1 MGELL
6 RRGQE
11 RTPQESVSEKF
22 IACAREAA
30 QWLRLLLQRAPGSVC
45 STYKAVHN
53 HPQLQNW
60 GDSSALFRLPL
71 GAWHAHGAPA
81 YTHVKLR

>member
-11 RTPQESVSEKF
+11 WTPQESVSEKF

-30 QWLRLLLQRAPGSVC
+30 QWLRLLLQRARVQFVAHTRRFITIRNSSTGGTLRPSSVFLWAPGMH
-45 STYKAVHN
+45 T
-53 HPQLQNW
+53 
-60 GDSSALFRLPL
+60 
-71 GAWHAHGAPA
+71 AHLH
-81 YTHVKLR
+81 THM